1 MRGSALPT
9 ASIRAMLKQTFDD
22 SHKKNTEILLK
33 VTGLCGGPGERPLFR
48 DMDLQLPPGVSALL
62 GDEGVGKTSLM
73 RLLSGDLLPTAG
85 QVHIHGD
92 DPQVVSQ
99 RPSAVFW
106 TDLRLPL
113 HDSDTP
119 EQCWAVFRSSSPK
132 WSTQTQNELIEIL
145 QLTPHLE
152 KRLNMMSTGSR
163 RKVGLVAALA
173 SGATVTLLDQ
183 PFVSLD
189 QVSIRSLK
197 TFLAHAAENRE
208 RAWLIADYEKPI
220 HLPLASVLQL

>member
-1 MRGSALPT
+1 
-9 ASIRAMLKQTFDD
+9 MLKQTFDPLQ
-22 SHKKNTEILLK
+22 KNADIVLK
-33 VTGLCGGPGERPLFR
+33 VTGLCGGPGDRPLFN
-48 DMDLQLPPGVSALL
+48 DIDLQLPSGVSALL

-73 RLLSGDLLPTAG
+73 RLLSGHLLPTAG
-85 QVHIHGD
+85 QMHISGD
-92 DPQVVSQ
+92 DSHVLRN

-113 HDSDTP
+113 HESDTP
-119 EQCWAVFRSSSPK
+119 EQCWAVFRSSSPG
-132 WSTQTQNELIEIL
+132 WCTETQKELIETL

-152 KRLNMMSTGSR
+152 KKLNMMSTGSR

-173 SGATVTLLDQ
+173 SGATVTFLDQ

-189 QVSIRSLK
+189 QVSIRNLK
-197 TFLAHAAENRE
+197 SFLAQAAQNSE
-208 RAWLIADYEKPI
+208 RAWLIADYEEPA